1 MIARDLAL
9 FLLLV
14 IVPFLYFDLRNI
26 KKRSWWKR
34 ILWWIPCVAMVAYTV
49 YLALERDFIPDNS
62 RIHVLYVYLALV
74 ALLMVPMWTYGICS
88 LAGRGC
94 SWLYRKCRLSLKS
107 HPVRNYGRFLGI
119 LSIPLVWFV
128 FFWGTFVGFN
138 ELEVNHIDYASEDL
152 PEAFDGYRIV
162 LFSDAH
168 VGSYMKHNDWVLKKA
183 IDSINAQKPD
193 MIVFAGDLQN
203 IQPSEL
209 YPHRDV
215 LGSLKAKDGIF
226 SVLGN
231 HDYADYLGCDEAIKV
246 ANVREM
252 ISLQQQMGWTILCN
266 EHRTLERNGQH
277 IIIAGMEND
286 GDGKKFPQRGD
297 ISKTLAGVAEGAFI
311 LMLEHD
317 PYSWRHRILPGCKAQ
332 LTLSGHTHNMQFNLF
347 GWCPLSLTGKEYN
360 GWYHEGRQ
368 SLFVTAGLGGLIPFR
383 FGATGEI
390 VVLTL
395 RTKS

>member
-14 IVPFLYFDLRNI
+14 IVPFLYFDLRYF
-26 KKRSWWKR
+26 RRYSWWKR
-34 ILWWIPCVAMVAYTV
+34 ILCWAPCMAMVAYTFH
-49 YLALERDFIPDNS
+49 LAMERDFIPAND
-62 RIHVLYVYLALV
+62 RIAVLYVYLALV
-74 ALLMVPMWTYGICS
+74 MLMIAPMLTFIICS
-88 LAGRGC
+88 LLGKAV
-94 SWLYRKCRLSLKS
+94 SWLYRKCRPSLKS
-107 HPVRNYGRFLGI
+107 HPPRNYGNFVGI
-119 LSIPLVWFV
+119 LSIPAVWFV
-128 FFWGTFVGFN
+128 FFWGAFVGFN
-138 ELEVNHIDYASEDL
+138 KLDVNHIEYVSEDL
-152 PEAFDGYRIV
+152 PKAFDGYRIV
-162 LFSDAH
+162 QFSDAH
-168 VGSYMKHNDWVLKKA
+168 VGSYMKHNDWGLQKA

-193 MIVFAGDLQN
+193 MIVFTGDLQN

-209 YPHRDV
+209 YPHMEV
-215 LGSLKAKDGIF
+215 LSQLKAKDGIY

-231 HDYADYLGCDEAIKV
+231 HDYADYLGCDEAMKV

-252 ISLQQQMGWTILCN
+252 VSLQQQMGWKVLRN
-266 EHRTLERNGQH
+266 EHLSLERDGQH

-286 GDGKKFPQRGD
+286 GNGKKFPQRGD
-297 ISKTLAGVAEGAFI
+297 IAKTLEGVAEGDFI

-317 PYSWRHRILPGCKAQ
+317 PFSWRHRILPESDAQ

-347 GWCPLSLTGKEYN
+347 GWCPLSLTGREYN

-368 SLFVTAGLGGLIPFR
+368 SLFVTAGVGGLIPFR

-395 RTKS
+395 RTK